1 MKIKDKIFVAGHKGL
16 VGSAILKTLKS
27 KGYKNIIT
35 ASKKELNLVNQKKVF
50 SFLKKHRPKFIFL
63 AAAKVGGIYSNNLY
77 KADYI
82 YENLMIQTNV
92 INSAFKTKTKNL
104 IFLASSCAYPKFTK
118 QPIKEKYILAGKLEE
133 TNDAFAVA
141 KLAGIKMCESYN
153 KQYKTNYKCLMSSNV
168 FGPNDN
174 YDSLNSHFFGSLI
187 KKIYDIEK
195 NHKKKIVVWGDGTP
209 KREIL
214 YADDLADAC
223 IFFMK
228 KKVKEDLINIGSGKD
243 KSIEEYVKFFL
254 KTLLPKKKIKIVFN
268 KSKPNGTSRKLMDIS
283 LAKKYGWTP
292 KISLKES
299 IIKTYSSYCL
309 SQNKKLS
316 K

>member
-16 VGSAILKTLKS
+16 VGSAILRKLKS

-35 ASKKELNLVNQKKVF
+35 AGKRELNLVDQKKVF
-50 SFLKKHRPKFIFL
+50 NFLKKHRPKFIFL
-63 AAAKVGGIYSNNLY
+63 AAAKVGGIYSNNIY

-92 INSAFKTKTKNL
+92 INGAFKTNVKNL
-104 IFLASSCAYPKFTK
+104 IFLSSSCVYPKFTK
-118 QPIKEKYILAGKLEE
+118 QPIKEKYILDGKLEE

-153 KQYKTNYKCLMSSNV
+153 KQHKTNYKCLMSSNV

-187 KKIYDIEK
+187 KKIYDLEK
-195 NHKKKIVVWGDGTP
+195 NNKKKIFIWGDGTP

-228 KKVKEDLINIGSGKD
+228 KKVKEDLINIGTGKD
-243 KSIEEYVKFFL
+243 KTIKDYVKLFL
-254 KTLLPKKKIKIVFN
+254 KILLPEKKIKIIYN

-283 LAKKYGWTP
+283 IAKRYGWIS
-292 KISLKES
+292 KSSLKES
-299 IIKTYSSYCL
+299 IKETYRSYCL
-309 SQNKKLS
+309 SQR
-316 K
+316 